1 MASQQPVYITINII
15 QPDAGEVAKLM
26 EMLTGITGTGPAA
39 THAVKA
45 AKAPRAVAA
54 EPEADSD
61 RALRDFY
68 KKWSEQTSEDIQIE
82 GASVPMRGRL
92 PKVWRETLI
101 QLRAEVNGDG
111 NDESAMLDVDVIEE
125 EQPAPEPEQQVQ
137 DKRQRFRGRRP
148 ARA

>member
-15 QPDAGEVAKLM
+15 QPDASEVAKLM

-68 KKWSEQTSEDIQIE
+68 KKWSKETGEDMQLD

-111 NDESAMLDVDVIEE
+111 QDESAMLDVDVIEE
-125 EQPAPEPEQQVQ
+125 EQPAQQPEVQ

-148 ARA
+148 AKA